1 MAKFSMK
8 KGGNEVGPASTYAKP
23 HNMSGGTDISLG
35 ENGYPNKVANT
46 QTMRTRGT
54 KNTTRG
60 NSNSTKMG

>member
-1 MAKFSMK
+1 MDYSVDM
-8 KGGNEVGPASTYAKP
+8 GN
-23 HNMSGGTDISLG
+23 
-35 ENGYPNKVANT
+35 NGYPNEIANT